1 MPTARAGDRRPVLQP
16 TVAPSLTVPTIKGK
30 VPDMN
35 QAISGVSPP
44 ELGETT
50 VMTVWPSIAATG
62 MGRFIGRLCSNQT
75 GFGFFT
81 LGKLLALAC
90 IPLALPIFF
99 FMLLPGVSRRYRLTN
114 RRLIVHRWLTDAV
127 DKAISLDDF
136 DSIEVVTRPGQQW
149 YPAGDLVFRKGP
161 VEVFQLSGVP
171 RPEVFRQNCLK
182 TRLAFISVRRVVGD
196 RQLAS
201 A

>member
-1 MPTARAGDRRPVLQP
+1 
-16 TVAPSLTVPTIKGK
+16 
-30 VPDMN
+30 MN

-62 MGRFIGRLCSNQT
+62 LGRLIGRLCGNKT

-81 LGKLLALAC
+81 LGKLFALAC

-99 FMLLPGVSRRYRLTN
+99 YMLLPGVSRRYRLTN
-114 RRLIVHRWLTDAV
+114 RRLIVHRWLTDSV

-136 DSIEVVTRPGQQW
+136 DTIEVVVRPGQEW
-149 YPAGDLVFRKGP
+149 YPAGDLIFRKGP

-171 RPEVFRQNCLK
+171 RPDVFRQNCLK
-182 TRLAFISVRRVVGD
+182 TRTAFVTVRQIVG
-196 RQLAS
+196 RQQA
-201 A
+201 AA

>member
-1 MPTARAGDRRPVLQP
+1 M
-16 TVAPSLTVPTIKGK
+16 S
-30 VPDMN
+30 

-62 MGRFIGRLCSNQT
+62 LGRLIGRLSSNQT
-75 GFGFFT
+75 GYGFFT
-81 LGKLLALAC
+81 LGKLLALAS

-99 FMLLPGVSRRYRLTN
+99 YMLLPGVSRRYRLTN
-114 RRLIVHRWLTDAV
+114 RRLIVHRWLTDTV
-127 DKAISLDDF
+127 DKSISLEDF
-136 DSIEVVTRPGQQW
+136 DSIEVVVRPGQQW

-182 TRLAFISVRRVVGD
+182 TRTAYVSVQQVVSRG
-196 RQLAS
+196 QLAP